1 MSDNYW
7 RNADLENAYKVLTLE
22 LISIT
27 QSLAEA
33 DNESEK
39 YYSQRSKQ
47 IAKELFKNSQER
59 EKLRLKLTKEKRAEE
74 RREHSEEM
82 KKFQL
87 ERKERLDIEASKN
100 NRIVWTIEKF

>member
-1 MSDNYW
+1 MSDNDW
-7 RNADLENAYKVLTLE
+7 RNADLENSYKVLTLE

-27 QSLAEA
+27 QSLAAA
-33 DNESEK
+33 DTESEN

-59 EKLRLKLTKEKRAEE
+59 EKLRLKLIKEKHAEE
-74 RREHSEEM
+74 RREHAEEM
-82 KKFQL
+82 KIFQI